1 MVGSADRFRYLE
13 IELNLKQLN
22 AFREVMLTGSVSEA
36 ARNLYRT
43 QPAISS
49 LIAGLEKD
57 IGFKLFAR
65 RGGRLHPVPEAHY
78 LFEEAGEI
86 IGRLDV
92 AERTI
97 KSVRDLDRGTIRIAS
112 MAGPSV
118 FMLPDL
124 ISRFVEGREQVQV
137 SLITRS
143 SIEVQQ
149 LVSVQQYDMGLA
161 DLGFVGTTRSPL
173 VNHEVMRFECL
184 CAMPA
189 GDPLADQECVTAAD
203 LDGKPMATL
212 HPDHPTF
219 TDTKAAFAEMG
230 ARLNVCFETVYFI
243 PMFTYLERGL
253 AYAVVD
259 PLSAESY
266 KLFSGGE
273 PRIVFRPFRPA
284 IHLVASIMTPAHRPI
299 SNLAQSFHA
308 LLRDEVHRI
317 GEAYSAAGDA
327 GVTPPA

>member
-1 MVGSADRFRYLE
+1 ME
-13 IELNLKQLN
+13 IALNFKQLS
-22 AFREVMLTGSVSEA
+22 AFREVMLTGTVSEA

-49 LIAGLEKD
+49 LIAGLEND

-65 RGGRLHPVPEAHY
+65 RRGRLHPVPEAHF
-78 LFEEAGEI
+78 LFEEASVI
-86 IGRLDV
+86 MDRLDA

-97 KSVRDLDRGTIRIAS
+97 KSVRDLDRGTIRIVS

-118 FMLPDL
+118 YMLPDL
-124 ISRFVEGREQVQV
+124 IGRFVEGREQVRV

-143 SIEVQQ
+143 SIQVQQ
-149 LVSVQQYDMGLA
+149 LVSAQQFDIGLA
-161 DLGFVGTTRSPL
+161 DLGFVGATRSPL
-173 VNHEVMRFECL
+173 VDHEVMSFECL

-189 GDPLADQECVTAAD
+189 GDPLADKNCVTAAD

-212 HPDHPTF
+212 YADHPAF
-219 TDTKAAFAEMG
+219 TQTEAAFAEMG
-230 ARLNVCFETVYFI
+230 ARLNGRFETVYFI
-243 PMFTYLERGL
+243 PMFTYVERGL

-266 KLFSGGE
+266 KRFSGGE
-273 PRIVFRPFRPA
+273 PRVVFRPFRPVVR
-284 IHLVASIMTPAHRPI
+284 LVASIMTPAHRPL
-299 SNLAQSFHA
+299 SNLAQSFHT

>member
-1 MVGSADRFRYLE
+1 M
-13 IELNLKQLN
+13 NLRQLR

-43 QPAISS
+43 QPAISF
-49 LIAGLEKD
+49 LIAGLEAD

-78 LFEEAGEI
+78 LFEEASEI
-86 IGRLDV
+86 IGRV
-92 AERTI
+92 NATERTMN
-97 KSVRDLDRGTIRIAS
+97 SVRNLDRGTIRVVS
-112 MAGPSV
+112 MPGPSV
-118 FMLPDL
+118 FILPDL
-124 ISRFVEGREQVQV
+124 IGRFVEGRAQVKV

-143 SIEVQQ
+143 SIQVQQ

-161 DLGFVGTTRSPL
+161 DLGFAGTARSPL
-173 VNHEVMRFECL
+173 VDYVVMRFDCL
-184 CAMPA
+184 CAVPA
-189 GDPLADQECVTAAD
+189 ADPLADKVCITAAD

-212 HPDHPTF
+212 YPDHPTF
-219 TDTKAAFAEMG
+219 TDTEAAFAKMG
-230 ARLNVCFETVYFI
+230 ARLNARFETDYFI
-243 PMFTYLERGL
+243 PMFTYIERGL

-266 KLFSGGE
+266 KLFSGHA

-284 IHLVASIMTPAHRPI
+284 IQLVASIMTPAHRPL

-308 LLRDEVHRI
+308 RLRNEVHRI
-317 GEAYSAAGDA
+317 GAAYAAAGDA

>member
-1 MVGSADRFRYLE
+1 
-13 IELNLKQLN
+13 LNLKQLS
-22 AFREVMLTGSVSEA
+22 AFREVMLTGTVSEA

-49 LIAGLEKD
+49 LIAGLEDD

-65 RGGRLHPVPEAHY
+65 RGGRLHPVPEAHF
-78 LFEEAGEI
+78 LFEEASAV
-86 IGRLDV
+86 IGRLDA

-97 KSVRDLDRGTIRIAS
+97 KSVRDLDRGTIRIVS

-124 ISRFVEGREQVQV
+124 IGRFVEGREQVQV

-143 SIEVQQ
+143 SIQVQQ
-149 LVSVQQYDMGLA
+149 LISAQQYDMGLA
-161 DLGFVGTTRSPL
+161 DLGFVGADRSPL
-173 VNHEVMRFECL
+173 VDYEVMSFECL

-189 GDPLADQECVTAAD
+189 GDPMADKGCVTAAD

-212 HPDHPTF
+212 YADHPTF
-219 TDTKAAFAEMG
+219 TQTEAAFAEMG
-230 ARLNVCFETVYFI
+230 ARLNGRFETVYFI
-243 PMFTYLERGL
+243 PMFTYVERGL

-266 KLFSGGE
+266 KRFSRGE

-284 IHLVASIMTPAHRPI
+284 VRLVASIMTPAHRPL
-299 SNLAQSFHA
+299 SNLAQSFRA

-327 GVTPPA
+327 GLTPPA

>member
-1 MVGSADRFRYLE
+1 M
-13 IELNLKQLN
+13 NLKQLS

-36 ARNLYRT
+36 ARNLFRT

-49 LIAGLEKD
+49 LIAGLEDD
-57 IGFKLFAR
+57 IGFKLFMR
-65 RGGRLHPVPEAHY
+65 RGGRLHPVAEAHY
-78 LFEEAGEI
+78 LFEEAVEI
-86 IGRLDV
+86 IGRLDA

-97 KSVRDLDRGTIRIAS
+97 KSVRDLERGTIRVVS

-118 FMLPDL
+118 FLLPDL
-124 ISRFVEGREQVQV
+124 ISRFVEGREQLQV

-143 SIEVQQ
+143 SVRVQQ
-149 LVSVQQYDMGLA
+149 LISVQQYDMGLA
-161 DLGFVGTTRSPL
+161 DLGFVDAPRSPL
-173 VNHEVMRFECL
+173 VDHEVMTFDCL

-189 GDPLADQECVTAAD
+189 GDPLADKGCVTAAD
-203 LDGKPMATL
+203 LDDKPMATL
-212 HPDHPTF
+212 YAEHPTF
-219 TDTKAAFAEMG
+219 SHTETAFAEMG
-230 ARLNVCFETVYFI
+230 ARLNVRFETVYFI
-243 PMFTYLERGL
+243 PMFTYIERGL

-266 KLFSGGE
+266 KSFRGGE

-284 IHLVASIMTPAHRPI
+284 VPLVASIMTPAHRPL

-317 GEAYSAAGDA
+317 GDVYSAAGDA

>member
-1 MVGSADRFRYLE
+1 M
-13 IELNLKQLN
+13 NLKQLS
-22 AFREVMLTGSVSEA
+22 AFREVMLTGTVSEA
-36 ARNLYRT
+36 ARNLSRT

-49 LIAGLEKD
+49 LIAGLEDD

-65 RGGRLHPVPEAHY
+65 RSGRLHPVPEAHY
-78 LFEEAGEI
+78 LFEEASEI

-97 KSVRDLDRGTIRIAS
+97 KSVRDLDRGTIRIVS

-124 ISRFVEGREQVQV
+124 IGRFVEGREQVQV

-143 SIEVQQ
+143 SIQVQQ
-149 LVSVQQYDMGLA
+149 LISVQQYDMGLA
-161 DLGFVGTTRSPL
+161 DLGFVSAARSPL
-173 VNHEVMRFECL
+173 VDHEVMTFECL

-189 GDPLADQECVTAAD
+189 GDPLADKGCVTAAD

-212 HPDHPTF
+212 YPDHPTF
-219 TDTKAAFAEMG
+219 TQTEAAFAEMG
-230 ARLNVCFETVYFI
+230 ARLNGRFETVYFI
-243 PMFTYLERGL
+243 PMFTYVERGL

-266 KLFSGGE
+266 KQFNGGE

-284 IHLVASIMTPAHRPI
+284 VRSVASIMTPAHRPL
-299 SNLAQSFHA
+299 SNLALAFHA
-308 LLRDEVHRI
+308 LLRDEVRRI
-317 GEAYSAAGDA
+317 GEAYSTAEDA
-327 GVTPPA
+327 GVTPPS

>member
-1 MVGSADRFRYLE
+1 MLCAPGCPNYLE
-13 IELNLKQLN
+13 IALNLKQLN

-49 LIAGLEKD
+49 LIAGLEAN

-78 LFEEAGEI
+78 LFAEAGEI
-86 IGRLDV
+86 IGRLDA

-97 KSVRDLDRGTIRIAS
+97 KSVRDLDHGTIRIVS

-124 ISRFVEGREQVQV
+124 IGRFVEGREQVRV
-137 SLITRS
+137 TLITRS
-143 SIEVQQ
+143 SIRVQQ
-149 LVSVQQYDMGLA
+149 LVSAQQYDIGLA
-161 DLGFVGTTRSPL
+161 DLGFAGATRSPL
-173 VNHEVMRFECL
+173 VDHEVLRFECL

-189 GDPLADQECVTAAD
+189 GDPLADKGCVTAAD

-212 HPDHPTF
+212 YADHPTF
-219 TDTKAAFAEMG
+219 THTQAAFAEMG
-230 ARLNVCFETVYFI
+230 ARLNVRFETVYFI
-243 PMFTYLERGL
+243 PMFTYIERGL

-259 PLSAESY
+259 PFSAESY
-266 KLFSGGE
+266 KMFSGGE

-284 IHLVASIMTPAHRPI
+284 VPLVASIMTPAHRPL
-299 SNLAQSFHA
+299 SNLAKSFHA

-317 GEAYSAAGDA
+317 RVAYSHSPDL
-327 GVTPPA
+327 

>member
-1 MVGSADRFRYLE
+1 
-13 IELNLKQLN
+13 
-22 AFREVMLTGSVSEA
+22 MLTGSVSEA

-49 LIAGLEKD
+49 LIAGLEDD

-97 KSVRDLDRGTIRIAS
+97 KSVRDLDRGTIRVVS

-124 ISRFVEGREQVQV
+124 ISRFVEGREQVRV

-143 SIEVQQ
+143 SIQVQQ

-161 DLGFVGTTRSPL
+161 DLGFVGATRSPL
-173 VNHEVMRFECL
+173 VDYEVIRFECL
-184 CAMPA
+184 CAVPA
-189 GDPLADQECVTAAD
+189 GDPLADKECVTAND
-203 LDGKPMATL
+203 LDGKPMASLYTE
-212 HPDHPTF
+212 HPSFPHLE
-219 TDTKAAFAEMG
+219 AAFAEVG
-230 ARLNVCFETVYFI
+230 AQLNVRFETVYFI
-243 PMFTYLERGL
+243 PMFTYVERGL

-259 PLSAESY
+259 PFSAESY
-266 KLFSGGE
+266 KLFSNGE
-273 PRIVFRPFRPA
+273 PAIVFRPFRPA
-284 IHLVASIMTPAHRPI
+284 VELVTSIMTPAHRPL

-317 GEAYSAAGDA
+317 RDVYRAAAFGGD
-327 GVTPPA
+327 GGRI

>member
-1 MVGSADRFRYLE
+1 M
-13 IELNLKQLN
+13 NLKQLN
-22 AFREVMLTGSVSEA
+22 AFREVMLTGTVSEA
-36 ARNLYRT
+36 ARNLNRT

-49 LIAGLEKD
+49 LISGLEDD
-57 IGFKLFAR
+57 IGFRLFAR

-78 LFEEAGEI
+78 LFEEASEI

-97 KSVRDLDRGTIRIAS
+97 KSVRDLDRGAVRIVS

-124 ISRFVEGREQVQV
+124 IGRFVEGREQVQV

-143 SIEVQQ
+143 SIQVQQ
-149 LVSVQQYDMGLA
+149 LVSAQQYDMGLA
-161 DLGFVGTTRSPL
+161 DLGFVGANRSPL
-173 VNHEVMRFECL
+173 VDHEVISFECL
-184 CAMPA
+184 CAMPV

-203 LDGKPMATL
+203 LDGKPMAAL
-212 HPDHPTF
+212 YADHPTF
-219 TDTKAAFAEMG
+219 AQTNAAFVEMG
-230 ARLNVCFETVYFI
+230 ARLNVRFETVYFI
-243 PMFTYLERGL
+243 PMFTYVERRL

-266 KLFSGGE
+266 KRFSGGE

-284 IHLVASIMTPAHRPI
+284 IRLIASIMTPAHRPL
-299 SNLAQSFHA
+299 SNLAQSCHA

-317 GEAYSAAGDA
+317 GEAYSAVGDA
-327 GVTPPA
+327 GPTSLA

>member
-1 MVGSADRFRYLE
+1 MECFPGRLRNLE
-13 IELNLKQLN
+13 ISLNFKQLRG
-22 AFREVMLTGSVSEA
+22 FREVMLTGSVSEA
-36 ARNLYRT
+36 ARNLNRT

-49 LIAGLEKD
+49 LIAGLEDD
-57 IGFKLFAR
+57 IGFELFVR

-97 KSVRDLDRGTIRIAS
+97 KSVRNLDRGTIRVVS

-124 ISRFVEGREQVQV
+124 IGRFSADREQVRV

-143 SIEVQQ
+143 SIQVQQ
-149 LVSVQQYDMGLA
+149 LVAVQQYDMGLA
-161 DLGFVGTTRSPL
+161 DLGFVGANRSPL
-173 VNHEVMRFECL
+173 IDHEIMNFECL

-189 GDPLADQECVTAAD
+189 GDPLAAKECVTAAD
-203 LDGKPMATL
+203 LDGKPMAAL
-212 HPDHPTF
+212 YADHPTF
-219 TDTKAAFAEMG
+219 TNTEAAFAEMG
-230 ARLNVCFETVYFI
+230 ARLNVRFETVYFI
-243 PMFTYLERGL
+243 PMFTYIERGL

-259 PLSAESY
+259 PMSAESY
-266 KLFSGGE
+266 KLFSRGE
-273 PRIVFRPFRPA
+273 PRIVFRPFRPVVQ
-284 IHLVASIMTPAHRPI
+284 LVASIMTPAHRPL
-299 SNLAQSFHA
+299 SKLAQSFHA

-317 GEAYSAAGDA
+317 GEAYSANGDV
-327 GVTPPA
+327 G

>member
-1 MVGSADRFRYLE
+1 MA
-13 IELNLKQLN
+13 LNLKQLS
-22 AFREVMLTGSVSEA
+22 AFREVMLTGTVSEA
-36 ARNLYRT
+36 ARNLNRT

-49 LIAGLEKD
+49 LIAGLEDD

-65 RGGRLHPVPEAHY
+65 RRGRLHPVPEAHF
-78 LFEEAGEI
+78 LFEEASEI
-86 IGRLDV
+86 IGRLGA

-97 KSVRDLDRGTIRIAS
+97 KSVRDLDRGTIRIVS

-124 ISRFVEGREQVQV
+124 IGRFVEGREQVQV

-143 SIEVQQ
+143 SIQVQQ
-149 LVSVQQYDMGLA
+149 LISAQQYDMGLA
-161 DLGFVGTTRSPL
+161 DLGFVGADRSPL
-173 VNHEVMRFECL
+173 VDYEVMSFECL
-184 CAMPA
+184 CAIPA
-189 GDPLADQECVTAAD
+189 GDPLAEKGCVTAAD

-212 HPDHPTF
+212 YADHPTF
-219 TDTKAAFAEMG
+219 TQTEAAFAEMG
-230 ARLNVCFETVYFI
+230 ARLNGRFETVYFI
-243 PMFTYLERGL
+243 PMFTYVERGL

-266 KLFSGGE
+266 KRFSGGE

-284 IHLVASIMTPAHRPI
+284 IHLVASIMTPAHRPL

>member
-1 MVGSADRFRYLE
+1 MVCYASRSKNPG
-13 IELNLKQLN
+13 IILNFKQLR

-49 LIAGLEKD
+49 LIAGLED
-57 IGFKLFAR
+57 EIGFKLFAR
-65 RGGRLHPVPEAHY
+65 RCGRLHPVPEAHY

-86 IGRLDV
+86 IGRIDV

-97 KSVRDLDRGTIRIAS
+97 KGVRSLDRGTIRIVS

-124 ISRFVEGREQVQV
+124 IGRFVAGREQVRV

-143 SIEVQQ
+143 SIQVQQ
-149 LVSVQQYDMGLA
+149 LLAVQQYDMGLA
-161 DLGFVGTTRSPL
+161 DLGFVGATRSPL
-173 VNHEVMRFECL
+173 IDYEVMDFECL

-189 GDPLADQECVTAAD
+189 EDPLAGKECVTAAD
-203 LDGKPMATL
+203 LDGQPMSILYA
-212 HPDHPTF
+212 DHPTF
-219 TDTKAAFAEMG
+219 THTKAAFDEMG
-230 ARLNVCFETVYFI
+230 ARLNVRFETVYFI
-243 PMFTYLERGL
+243 PMFTYIERGL

-259 PLSAESY
+259 PMSAESY
-266 KLFSGGE
+266 KLFSGGD
-273 PRIVFRPFRPA
+273 PRIVFRPFRPT
-284 IHLVASIMTPAHRPI
+284 IHLIAAIMTPAHRPL
-299 SNLAQSFHA
+299 SKLAQSFHG

-317 GEAYSAAGDA
+317 REAYSVAAA
-327 GVTPPA
+327 RA

>member
-1 MVGSADRFRYLE
+1 MFFGRIRYLE
-13 IELNLKQLN
+13 TALNLKQLR

-43 QPAISS
+43 QPAISF
-49 LIAGLEKD
+49 LIAGLEDD

-65 RGGRLHPVPEAHY
+65 RRGRLHPVPEAHY
-78 LFEEAGEI
+78 LFEEASEI
-86 IGRLDV
+86 IGRLN
-92 AERTI
+92 ATERTMN
-97 KSVRDLDRGTIRIAS
+97 SVRDLDRGTIRVVS
-112 MAGPSV
+112 MPGPSV

-124 ISRFVEGREQVQV
+124 IGRFVEGREKVQV

-143 SIEVQQ
+143 SIQVQQ

-173 VNHEVMRFECL
+173 VDHEVIRFECL
-184 CAMPA
+184 CAVPA
-189 GDPLADQECVTAAD
+189 GDPLADKECITAAD

-212 HPDHPTF
+212 YPEHPNF
-219 TDTKAAFAEMG
+219 TDTEAAFAEMG
-230 ARLNVCFETVYFI
+230 ARLNVRFETAYFI
-243 PMFTYLERGL
+243 PMFTYIERGL

-273 PRIVFRPFRPA
+273 PRIVFRRFRPA
-284 IHLVASIMTPAHRPI
+284 IHLVASIMTPAHRPL
-299 SNLAQSFHA
+299 SNLAQSFLA

-317 GEAYSAAGDA
+317 GEAYSAAGNA

>member
-1 MVGSADRFRYLE
+1 MKYLE
-13 IELNLKQLN
+13 IVLNLKQLS
-22 AFREVMLTGSVSEA
+22 AFREVMLTGTVSEA
-36 ARNLYRT
+36 ARNLSRT

-49 LIAGLEKD
+49 LIAGLEGD

-78 LFEEAGEI
+78 LFEEASEI

-97 KSVRDLDRGTIRIAS
+97 KSVRDLDRGTVRIVS

-124 ISRFVEGREQVQV
+124 IGRFAEGREQVRV

-143 SIEVQQ
+143 SIQVQQ
-149 LVSVQQYDMGLA
+149 LISAQQYDMGLA
-161 DLGFVGTTRSPL
+161 DLGFVGANRSPL
-173 VNHEVMRFECL
+173 VNHEVMSFECL

-189 GDPLADQECVTAAD
+189 GDPLADKGCVTAAD

-212 HPDHPTF
+212 YADHPTF
-219 TDTKAAFAEMG
+219 TQTEAAFAEMG
-230 ARLNVCFETVYFI
+230 ARLNGRFETVYFI
-243 PMFTYLERGL
+243 PMFTYVERGL

-273 PRIVFRPFRPA
+273 PRIIFRPFRPA
-284 IHLVASIMTPAHRPI
+284 VHSVTAIMTPAHRPL
-299 SNLAQSFHA
+299 SNLALSFHA

-317 GEAYSAAGDA
+317 GEAYSAAGDT

>member
-1 MVGSADRFRYLE
+1 
-13 IELNLKQLN
+13 
-22 AFREVMLTGSVSEA
+22 MLTGSVSEA
-36 ARNLYRT
+36 ARNLHRT

-49 LIAGLEKD
+49 LIAGLEDD

-86 IGRLDV
+86 IGRLDA
-92 AERTI
+92 AEATI
-97 KSVRDLDRGTIRIAS
+97 KSVRDLDRGTIRIVS
-112 MAGPSV
+112 MIGPSV

-124 ISRFVEGREQVQV
+124 IGRFVEGREQVRV

-143 SIEVQQ
+143 SIRVQQ

-161 DLGFVGTTRSPL
+161 DLGFVGANRSPL
-173 VNHEVMRFECL
+173 VDHEVMSFECL

-189 GDPLADQECVTAAD
+189 GDPLAETRCVTAAD

-212 HPDHPTF
+212 HADHPAF
-219 TDTKAAFAEMG
+219 TQTKAAFDEMG
-230 ARLNVCFETVYFI
+230 ARLNGRFESVYFI
-243 PMFTYLERGL
+243 PMFTYVERGL

-266 KLFSGGE
+266 KRFSGGD
-273 PRIVFRPFRPA
+273 PRIVFRPFRPVV
-284 IHLVASIMTPAHRPI
+284 HLIASIMTPVHRPL
-299 SNLAQSFHA
+299 SNLAQSFRK

-317 GEAYSAAGDA
+317 GDAYSVKGDA
-327 GVTPPA
+327 GFAPAPM

>member
-1 MVGSADRFRYLE
+1 M
-13 IELNLKQLN
+13 NLKQLS
-22 AFREVMLTGSVSEA
+22 AFREVMLTGTVSEA
-36 ARNLYRT
+36 ARNLNRT

-49 LIAGLEKD
+49 LIAGLEDD

-65 RGGRLHPVPEAHY
+65 RRGRLHPVPEAHF

-86 IGRLDV
+86 IGRLDA

-97 KSVRDLDRGTIRIAS
+97 KSVRDLDRGTIRIVS

-124 ISRFVEGREQVQV
+124 IGRFVEGREQVQV

-143 SIEVQQ
+143 SIQVQQ
-149 LVSVQQYDMGLA
+149 LISAQQYDMGLA
-161 DLGFVGTTRSPL
+161 DLGFVGADRSPL
-173 VNHEVMRFECL
+173 VDYEVMSFECL
-184 CAMPA
+184 CAIPA
-189 GDPLADQECVTAAD
+189 GDPLAEKGCVTAAD

-212 HPDHPTF
+212 YADHPTF
-219 TDTKAAFAEMG
+219 TQTEAAFAEMG
-230 ARLNVCFETVYFI
+230 ARLNGRFETVYFI
-243 PMFTYLERGL
+243 PMFTYVERGL

-284 IHLVASIMTPAHRPI
+284 VRLVASIMTPAHRPL
-299 SNLAQSFHA
+299 SNLAQSFRA

-317 GEAYSAAGDA
+317 REAYSAAGDA
-327 GVTPPA
+327 GLTPPA

>member
-1 MVGSADRFRYLE
+1 MNF
-13 IELNLKQLN
+13 KQLS

-49 LIAGLEKD
+49 LIAGLEDD
-57 IGFKLFAR
+57 IGFKLFMR
-65 RGGRLHPVPEAHY
+65 RGGRLHPVAEAHY
-78 LFEEAGEI
+78 LFEEASEI

-92 AERTI
+92 AKRTL
-97 KSVRDLDRGTIRIAS
+97 KSVRHLESGTIRVVS

-118 FMLPDL
+118 VMLPDL
-124 ISRFVEGREQVQV
+124 ISRFVKGREQVKV

-143 SIEVQQ
+143 STQVQQ
-149 LVSVQQYDMGLA
+149 LISVQQYDMGLA
-161 DLGFVGTTRSPL
+161 DLGFVDATRSPL
-173 VNHEVMRFECL
+173 VDHEVMTFDCL

-189 GDPLADQECVTAAD
+189 GDPLADKECVTAAD

-212 HPDHPTF
+212 YAEHPTF
-219 TDTKAAFAEMG
+219 THTQAAFAEMG
-230 ARLNVCFETVYFI
+230 ARLNVRFETVYFI
-243 PMFTYLERGL
+243 PMFTYIERGL

-259 PLSAESY
+259 PFSAESY
-266 KLFSGGE
+266 KMFRGSE

-284 IHLVASIMTPAHRPI
+284 VPLVASIMTPAHRPL
-299 SNLAQSFHA
+299 SNLAQSFLS

-317 GEAYSAAGDA
+317 GEAYSAAGMNA
-327 GVTPPA
+327 VPVTGSNLAPEPTKS

>member
-1 MVGSADRFRYLE
+1 M
-13 IELNLKQLN
+13 NLKQLT

-43 QPAISS
+43 QPAISF
-49 LIAGLEKD
+49 LIAGLEND

-86 IGRLDV
+86 IGRLDA
-92 AERTI
+92 AEATI
-97 KSVRDLDRGTIRIAS
+97 KSVRDLDRGTIRIVS
-112 MAGPSV
+112 MIGPSV

-124 ISRFVEGREQVQV
+124 IGRFAEGREQVRV

-143 SIEVQQ
+143 SIRVQQ

-161 DLGFVGTTRSPL
+161 DLGFVGASRSPL
-173 VNHEVMRFECL
+173 VDHEVMSFECL

-189 GDPLADQECVTAAD
+189 GDPLAETRCVTAAD

-212 HPDHPTF
+212 HADHPTF
-219 TDTKAAFAEMG
+219 THTEAAFAEMG
-230 ARLNVCFETVYFI
+230 ARLNVRFETVYFI
-243 PMFTYLERGL
+243 PMFTYIERGL

-266 KLFSGGE
+266 KQFRDGE

-284 IHLVASIMTPAHRPI
+284 VHLVASIMTPAHRPL

-317 GEAYSAAGDA
+317 GEAYSVAGDA
-327 GVTPPA
+327 PVALSH

>member
-1 MVGSADRFRYLE
+1 MNF
-13 IELNLKQLN
+13 KQLR
-22 AFREVMLTGSVSEA
+22 AFREVMLTGSFSEA

-49 LIAGLEKD
+49 LIAGLEDD
-57 IGFKLFAR
+57 IGFKLFTR
-65 RGGRLHPVPEAHY
+65 RGGRLHPVPEAQY

-97 KSVRDLDRGTIRIAS
+97 KSVRNLDRGTIRIVS

-124 ISRFVEGREQVQV
+124 ISRFVAGREQVRV

-143 SIEVQQ
+143 SIQVQQ
-149 LVSVQQYDMGLA
+149 LVAVQQYDIGLA
-161 DLGFVGTTRSPL
+161 DLGFVDAIRSPL
-173 VNHEVMRFECL
+173 IEHEVIDFECL

-189 GDPLADQECVTAAD
+189 GDPLAGKECVTAAD

-212 HPDHPTF
+212 HAEHPTF
-219 TDTKAAFAEMG
+219 THTEAAFAEMG
-230 ARLNVCFETVYFI
+230 ARLNVRFVTVYFI
-243 PMFTYLERGL
+243 PMFTYIERGL

-259 PLSAESY
+259 PMSAESY
-266 KLFSGGE
+266 NLFSGGA
-273 PRIVFRPFRPA
+273 PRIVFRPFRPT
-284 IHLVASIMTPAHRPI
+284 IHLIASIMTPKHRPL

-317 GEAYSAAGDA
+317 EEAYSAAGDV
-327 GVTPPA
+327 GVTPSA